1 MSFPLIS
8 KLKTTA
14 KSIRLFSLEIIVLLV
29 SFFVALTVF
38 VLIARTI
45 VSHHIYD
52 FDTNA
57 FNYLDTHINP
67 GNTGIMRFFTFLGTH
82 WFLIPANLIL
92 SAWFFFVEKKRWL
105 SIKIPAIALSS
116 VILMALL
123 KFTFERAR
131 PNNPV
136 ILATGYSFPSGHA
149 LMSVTFYG
157 LIIYIASQKFKT
169 SFPKIIIA
177 LFFIILILVI
187 GISRVYLRVHYAS
200 DVIAGYCV
208 GFMWLILSLIII
220 NYIEKRQISP
230 KKTYLTTQ

>member
-1 MSFPLIS
+1 MSFPFFR

-29 SFFVALTVF
+29 SFFLALTVF

-45 VSHHIYD
+45 VSHHNYD

-57 FNYLDTHINP
+57 FNYLDAHINP
-67 GNTGIMRFFTFLGTH
+67 GNTGIMEFFTFLGTH

-92 SAWFFFVEKKRWL
+92 SAWFLFIEKKTWL

-116 VILMALL
+116 VLLMAIL

-131 PNNPV
+131 PDNPV
-136 ILATGYSFPSGHA
+136 IMATGFSFPSGHA

-157 LIIYIASQKFKT
+157 LIIYISSEKFKT
-169 SFPKIIIA
+169 LLPKILTS
-177 LFFIILILVI
+177 LFFISLILII

-208 GFMWLILSLIII
+208 GFMWLIVSIAVI
-220 NYIEKRQISP
+220 NYLENRHHSL
-230 KKTYLTTQ
+230 KKT